1 MKVAFRV
8 DASLAIGT
16 GHVMRCLALAD
27 SLRVRDVQSVFLSRD
42 HVGHLHHVVQDR
54 GYILLSLGGVGAM
67 PMAKSIYAEWLGVDS
82 KQDADDTLA
91 ILSGLGIDWLIID
104 HYGLD
109 ATWEHSLR
117 SSCSRIMAIDDL
129 ANRDHAVDLLLDQN
143 LGKTAADYS
152 AKVPPACNLLLG
164 PSYALLRPEFAAL
177 RAKSLSRRG
186 EGRLRRLL
194 ITMGGVDLH
203 NATGAVLEAL
213 YSWASSTNLEVTVVM
228 GARAPWRD
236 QVIQQARHLPLPI
249 EVLVNIRSIGDL
261 MCDADLVIGAAG
273 STAWECC
280 CMGLPSLQL
289 VLADNQRP
297 IANALSLAGAAH
309 LLERANLNM
318 SLGKIMDRLI
328 QDPAHLLGMSNA
340 ASKLVDGLG
349 CERVARYLQEGLQ
362 V

>member
-27 SLRVRDVQSVFLSRD
+27 SLRVRGVQSVFLSRD
-42 HVGHLHHVVQDR
+42 HVGHLHQVVQDR

-67 PMAKSIYAEWLGVDS
+67 PTAKSTYAEWLGVNS
-82 KQDADDTLA
+82 QQDADDTR
-91 ILSGLGIDWLIID
+91 IRLSGLAVDWLIID

-129 ANRDHAVDLLLDQN
+129 ANRDHDVDALLDQN
-143 LGKTAADYS
+143 LGKIGADYY
-152 AKVPPACNLLLG
+152 AKVPPACDLLLG

-186 EGRLRRLL
+186 QGRLRRIL

-203 NATGAVLEAL
+203 NATSEVLEAL
-213 YSWASSTNLEVTVVM
+213 YSWGSSSNLEVKVVM
-228 GARAPWRD
+228 GASAPWRD
-236 QVIQQARHLPLPI
+236 QVIQQARHLPFPV
-249 EVLVNIRSIGDL
+249 EVLANVQGMGEL

-273 STAWECC
+273 STAWERCC
-280 CMGLPSLQL
+280 LGLPTIQL

-297 IANALSLAGAAH
+297 IANALSLAGAAY
-309 LLERANLNM
+309 LLERSNLTT
-318 SLGKIMDRLI
+318 SLGNVLMQLM
-328 QDPAHLLGMSNA
+328 QDPAHLFAMSSA
-340 ASKLVDGLG
+340 AAKLVDGLG
-349 CERVARYLQEGLQ
+349 SERVAHYLQEGF
-362 V
+362 